1 MTNKKPKPGESGGAP
16 FRTPGKSLGK
26 PVANQ
31 ALVAL
36 KSELK
41 QLTTDLEAI
50 AAGQAGSTFAKGD
63 KAKLKTRI
71 AALKSL
77 LANFEPAKI

>member
-1 MTNKKPKPGESGGAP
+1 MTKKPKPGESGGAP
-16 FRTPGKSLGK
+16 FRTPGKNLAG

-31 ALVAL
+31 TIVAL
-36 KSELK
+36 KGELR

-50 AAGQAGSTFAKGD
+50 AAGHAGSTFAKGD

-77 LANFEPAKI
+77 LATFDPAKI